1 MGDDDKSLTQYNRDH
16 PKKLRNME
24 PKLEPDQP
32 DQPHYIAH
40 IPEDILSHV
49 ISRMPW
55 RSICRL
61 KCVSMYWYSLIN
73 SKTIAPSPFRSS
85 LFSTNN
91 KEPDLFA
98 GVFYQNFNST
108 EPCFFSAD
116 KDIKVEFITLG
127 SRLELEVGELIERG
141 LYAVDENMPLIP
153 FNFYIEACCHG
164 LLLCSHP
171 KPCKQCKLRN
181 CQVDR
186 HYVCNPITK
195 KFIWLPKPPEYP
207 HRTVK
212 TGFLVDQESGH
223 YQVMQIPVNFHADP
237 IAKEGFVMVDSYSS
251 LLRTWR
257 TEHFEFHPRSH
268 ENSSPAV
275 FFSSVVFTGPA
286 VQMRGSLYW
295 VATRDVVV
303 CCNVEKKFCFIK
315 QPNFKIFSG
324 LINTPC
330 LGEFNGVLRYLA
342 SDSRMVCLWD
352 LQAGEWELVKM
363 VPIDTIAK
371 SLSDKY
377 WMIDDF
383 HNVRPLALQCSNPEM
398 VFLAFPH
405 KWIMSY
411 NLVSEEVNLIERI
424 EMSYLILTPM
434 ILIPFVLPK
443 MPLPVF

>member
-61 KCVSMYWYSLIN
+61 KCVSMY
-73 SKTIAPSPFRSS
+73 
-85 LFSTNN
+85 
-91 KEPDLFA
+91 
-98 GVFYQNFNST
+98 
-108 EPCFFSAD
+108 C
-116 KDIKVEFITLG
+116 
-127 SRLELEVGELIERG
+127 
-141 LYAVDENMPLIP
+141 
-153 FNFYIEACCHG
+153 
-164 LLLCSHP
+164 
-171 KPCKQCKLRN
+171 
-181 CQVDR
+181 
-186 HYVCNPITK
+186 
-195 KFIWLPKPPEYP
+195 
-207 HRTVK
+207 
-212 TGFLVDQESGH
+212 
-223 YQVMQIPVNFHADP
+223 
-237 IAKEGFVMVDSYSS
+237 
-251 LLRTWR
+251 
-257 TEHFEFHPRSH
+257 
-268 ENSSPAV
+268 
-275 FFSSVVFTGPA
+275 VVFTGPA

-383 HNVRPLALQCSNPEM
+383 NNVRPLALQCSNPEM

-443 MPLPVF
+443 IPLPVF